1 MELRA
6 TRRDIAIIL
15 FRFLSIYSFVRATE
29 FLSEKFTY
37 FFNPENYSFGIF
49 IQIIGPSALLIICG
63 VIIWYLSPMFSA
75 WLLMGP
81 DGDEECGFSLNDF
94 RGVAFSTIGLFII
107 VNSIPELVNAIGFY
121 YGVVFRSDADKHL
134 IYVTGTVHLLSLV
147 IKFVLGLWL
156 LIGAQGV
163 AKFVRALRR
172 D

>member
-29 FLSEKFTY
+29 FLSEKFMY

-49 IQIIGPSALLIICG
+49 IQIIGPSALLLICG
-63 VIIWYLSPMFSA
+63 VIIWYLSPMISSWILKA
-75 WLLMGP
+75 P
-81 DGDEECGFSLNDF
+81 ARDEEYGFSLNEVRDI
-94 RGVAFSTIGLFII
+94 AFSAIGLFII
-107 VNSIPELVNAIGFY
+107 VNTIPELVNAIGFY
-121 YGVVFRSDADKHL
+121 YGIVFRSDADKRL
-134 IYVTGTVHLLSLV
+134 VYVTGNVHLLSLV
-147 IKFVLGLWL
+147 IKFVLGMWL
-156 LIGAQGV
+156 FIGSQRV